1 MRYEFVAEIDALV
14 VPEGQA
20 PNGASP
26 SVLVITKSGKYVR
39 GHIVDHNVRMDSGGK
54 VRGRL
59 VMLTDGVKKEI
70 DANDISSFE
79 KI

>member
-14 VPEGQA
+14 KPEGS
-20 PNGASP
+20 GVGSP
-26 SVLVITKSGKYVR
+26 SVLIITKSGKYLR
-39 GHIVDHNVRMDSGGK
+39 GHIIDHNVRMDSAGK

-59 VMLTDGVKKEI
+59 IFIADGIKKEV